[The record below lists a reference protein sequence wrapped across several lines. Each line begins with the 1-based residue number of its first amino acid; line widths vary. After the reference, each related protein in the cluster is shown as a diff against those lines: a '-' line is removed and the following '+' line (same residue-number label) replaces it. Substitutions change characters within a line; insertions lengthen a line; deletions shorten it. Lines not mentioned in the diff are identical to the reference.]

1 MFWLKTSKQTFG
13 MQYREQ
19 TSMKISWG
27 HWFAFF
33 NILWAIL
40 IGSRYAFIIDW
51 PETLFGRLYFF
62 ISLLGHFS
70 FIGFS
75 LYLLLLF
82 PLSFIIKN
90 ERTFRGISV
99 IIATISTT
107 LLLVDTEVFAR
118 FNLHLSSV
126 VWNLLVNPENGE
138 FSRDWQIF
146 FVPMP
151 LMLLVQM
158 LFSRWAWYKLRS
170 LERQKW
176 FRGVGMLLT
185 CLFIATHLIYAWA
198 DAYIYRP
205 ITMQKSNFPLS
216 YPMTART
223 FLEKHGLLDKDEYKI
238 TVDQEGRPDTPAIA
252 YPKQALTFAAPN
264 TEKANLFIIT
274 VSGLRA
280 DALQNMPNLHEFA
293 QNATQFTH
301 HYSSGNTNNA
311 GLTGLFYGLN
321 ANYTDSLLNHKTPSV
336 LVEKLKKENYQFGL
350 FSATNFKDSIFEQ
363 ALFHDMKLPKPKR
376 IQPNNESAVKNWQD
390 WYIKRDETKPWFAYL
405 NLDLSRLMRSKK
417 IANLADEQALYQAQL
432 TKLDE
437 QLAIIFAQLNETQQL
452 DKTAV
457 VITAEQG
464 YVFQASEQDVI
475 NNFSDEQVHVPM
487 IVAWRELTVGEE
499 DNLSSHVD
507 ILPALMYHLFWVENP
522 DSDYSQGHNLFDFT
536 QHRDWVL
543 AANYRWFAIITVN
556 GTQYHIDR
564 KGNYQKFDR
573 TYEKQASDRPPLG
586 LFLDV
591 FNQSGSFI
599 EK

>member
-51 PETLFGRLYFF
+51 PETLFGKLYFF

-70 FIGFS
+70 FVGFS

-138 FSRDWQIF
+138 LSRDWQIF

-376 IQPNNESAVKNWQD
+376 IQPNNESTVKNWQD

-543 AANYRWFAIITVN
+543 AANYRWFAIITAN